1 VIKKCIGLF
10 QLLDLRQPS
19 LGSHDSCKYYA
30 CAEIGHRQLNEPF
43 SRERGAKVAG
53 VSLSSFQEA
62 FGQCCSVLKI
72 SFTMSLEDM
81 CKSVNA
87 TQCLDTAVTIV
98 DHFKMRV
105 TAARTEDSRKNLHF
119 DDTLLNCSA
128 LLLAGEVHRVSVDK
142 MKLVEATSLALTRLD
157 ENIRAMRELTLKL
170 LFPSGKVPDTTD
182 EGEIIGGAPPKK
194 KAKTVSKRAHSSSH
208 AAPSSEP
215 GLAGAEQPRMD
226 FRPRITLETPLDKD
240 LEEQIKKEDAIFI
253 EKIMKVSMLCTPAQT
268 LNSQSM
274 ADRRR
279 EEDDQYRE
287 WRENLTQKLAVEKR
301 DLGPAKS
308 LKQTTIAFGKATSS
322 KTQEK

>member
-1 VIKKCIGLF
+1 
-10 QLLDLRQPS
+10 
-19 LGSHDSCKYYA
+19 
-30 CAEIGHRQLNEPF
+30 
-43 SRERGAKVAG
+43 
-53 VSLSSFQEA
+53 
-62 FGQCCSVLKI
+62 
-72 SFTMSLEDM
+72 
-81 CKSVNA
+81 
-87 TQCLDTAVTIV
+87 
-98 DHFKMRV
+98 
-105 TAARTEDSRKNLHF
+105 
-119 DDTLLNCSA
+119 
-128 LLLAGEVHRVSVDK
+128 
-142 MKLVEATSLALTRLD
+142 
-157 ENIRAMRELTLKL
+157 
-170 LFPSGKVPDTTD
+170 
-182 EGEIIGGAPPKK
+182 
-194 KAKTVSKRAHSSSH
+194 
-208 AAPSSEP
+208 
-215 GLAGAEQPRMD
+215 MD